1 MNKKVYQDPKTIIV
15 IVQTQHI
22 IAATTVKETQSNVSI
37 TYGGGGSGA
46 ALSRGGDWD
55 DEEGE

>member
-1 MNKKVYQDPKTIIV
+1 MNKKVYQEPRTIIV
-15 IVQTQHI
+15 YVQTQQI
-22 IAATTVKETQSNVSI
+22 IASTIMEAKTNAGI

-55 DEEGE
+55 DDDE